1 MATKKRFAD
10 PERQKQ
16 LLETYERLKK
26 VRESKTVTLKPS
38 KFIRSRYTSFDGT
51 EHDFKLRYYQVQGA
65 FHLLV
70 MKRMIL
76 GDDAGL
82 GKTIEGI
89 SAFAHM
95 MERDPKTKVVIV
107 TPKSTV
113 RQWANEIRRFTTGIR
128 PLVIETKPS
137 KKDGPS
143 PLEQRKALYREW
155 VDAPTGPDDER
166 TVLIVNYA
174 LLIRDWNAEGFRPV
188 KPNGKPDPTQP
199 VVPGVLDQMVR
210 EVVGAGPNLVV
221 FYDECF
227 EYDTPVHLADGSLE
241 CIGKIVCNE
250 IPCEVLSWNWETQR
264 VEAKRIVNWWRK
276 PLTWHNRHMLR
287 IRSRFGGSCRVTSN
301 HAFYTISGAKLSASQ
316 LRPGSK
322 VAYLDRMAPSED
334 QLQIILGGLLGDAS
348 VKCPTNNLWGVVF
361 VQGVKQEAYLQFKYD
376 VLQTLGTSR
385 KTASKSGYTN
395 ALTIRRFSLHGSPY
409 LCTRFRFHDGGRKRI
424 NMDWLDA
431 IGPLGLAVWYG
442 DDGSIQVDASGKYS
456 ITLNTQGFEETECNL
471 LSAWLRWKWGVKV
484 RVGKTPKGFVLYLG
498 YEASERFMSIL
509 PGALPGVAYKFPGK
523 ELVANLKTQPQE
535 VLLEDTITSSVPWTR
550 PASKTSRPCQHY
562 VYDLEVAD
570 NHNYF
575 VGRGTLVSNCQAF
588 RNMKTKTWE
597 IGRALGDRAERVY
610 GLTATPL
617 NSNLMEGYC
626 LYKVIKPELF
636 TTKTN
641 FLRAYCHTK
650 LQDIPGSRRKIPVVI
665 GYHDLDHFRSRIDP
679 FYLGRRKQDVSDE
692 LPVLVSKDIVCE
704 LSAAE
709 DRKYGEALSGILEL
723 GDGEIRDFEE
733 NRALVSLIYCQQVVD
748 SLSLLKF
755 DEGSAV
761 GTEIDIENLDMKSIK
776 VGTLGS
782 KEQALVDLVGPEGE
796 LEGEKV
802 IIYTRFASLVPRLQK
817 ILEREKIKS
826 LRITGKEND
835 KKRAI
840 AQDAFQDPNSG
851 VQVIF
856 ITDAGGVGIN
866 LQMARALIFY
876 DMPWTWGAY
885 VQTLGRMIR
894 IGSPHRG
901 VVAYHLMA
909 ERATRTQRK
918 TIDHHVYKLLKAKK
932 ELIDQVLGEAAVG
945 ALDFKK
951 GSNNIMELVR
961 ALQHDGVEGSRAA

>member
-38 KFIRSRYTSFDGT
+38 KFIRSRYTSFDGS

-82 GKTIEGI
+82 GKTIEAI

-143 PLEQRKALYREW
+143 PLEQRKALYNEW
-155 VDAPTGPDDER
+155 VSAPTGPDDER

-188 KPNGKPDPTQP
+188 KPNGKPDPKQP

-210 EVVGAGPNLVV
+210 DVVGAGPNLVV
-221 FYDECF
+221 FYDE
-227 EYDTPVHLADGSLE
+227 
-241 CIGKIVCNE
+241 
-250 IPCEVLSWNWETQR
+250 
-264 VEAKRIVNWWRK
+264 
-276 PLTWHNRHMLR
+276 
-287 IRSRFGGSCRVTSN
+287 
-301 HAFYTISGAKLSASQ
+301 
-316 LRPGSK
+316 
-322 VAYLDRMAPSED
+322 
-334 QLQIILGGLLGDAS
+334 
-348 VKCPTNNLWGVVF
+348 
-361 VQGVKQEAYLQFKYD
+361 
-376 VLQTLGTSR
+376 
-385 KTASKSGYTN
+385 
-395 ALTIRRFSLHGSPY
+395 
-409 LCTRFRFHDGGRKRI
+409 
-424 NMDWLDA
+424 
-431 IGPLGLAVWYG
+431 
-442 DDGSIQVDASGKYS
+442 
-456 ITLNTQGFEETECNL
+456 
-471 LSAWLRWKWGVKV
+471 
-484 RVGKTPKGFVLYLG
+484 
-498 YEASERFMSIL
+498 
-509 PGALPGVAYKFPGK
+509 
-523 ELVANLKTQPQE
+523 
-535 VLLEDTITSSVPWTR
+535 
-550 PASKTSRPCQHY
+550 
-562 VYDLEVAD
+562 
-570 NHNYF
+570 
-575 VGRGTLVSNCQAF
+575 CQAF

-597 IGRALGDRAERVY
+597 IGRALGDRSERVY

-650 LQDIPGSRRKIPVVI
+650 LQDIPGSRRKIPVVV
-665 GYHDLDHFRSRIDP
+665 GYHDLDHFRARIDP

-761 GTEIDIENLDMKSIK
+761 GTEIDIENLDMMSIK

-802 IIYTRFASLVPRLQK
+802 IVYTRFASLVPRLQK

-918 TIDHHVYKLLKAKK
+918 TIDHHVYKLLKSKK

-951 GSNNIMELVR
+951 GSNSIMELVR